1 MKAITYLLQVSACTG
16 IFYAFY
22 FLFLRRLTF
31 FTLNRWYLL
40 ITLLLSFIIPAL
52 TFTVDTVAPSPM
64 MEPVMYVQNIQTI
77 PQPQQIVNVTNSA
90 PPFDWMS
97 TLQIFYIT
105 IAVISVAHL
114 LFTLAAFFLRMGN
127 KKLMQIGHVKVLK
140 GTKKQGNSSFLN
152 VIFINDEELQPE
164 EIKQII
170 THEMLHVKLMH
181 SADRII
187 ARIVQIVIWFNP
199 FAYLYIRSIE
209 ENHEF
214 EVDRIAAGEDEKGM
228 YAQLLFKL
236 AVSGQSYLFHS
247 FSKVPLK
254 KRIAMLFNKPTSNMK
269 KIIYVLFLPVVLI
282 SCLAFANLR
291 SDEKLS
297 VVDDLSSL
305 GKHPLVIIDGKEYSD
320 DMLYKIGAKCVLSI
334 STVNPPVVKREFE
347 KYGEKIKDGLVII
360 STKNHEIT
368 YQTAIERENL
378 ARKATVP
385 NNQFYARLRLKKEDG
400 SGFDKCMV
408 RLPSGGWVTTDLKT
422 DEPIVFIADG
432 KVFTEQE
439 ISKVE
444 DYVKTHKIYTWT
456 AGETKGYSRKTDRD
470 ISAYAKYFG
479 FLNRTGDTT
488 IGLNKYRQKVWRN
501 GKRLLPEA
509 NNRKAFED
517 YRNSDKGKQDRAA
530 SKKVSDK
537 ALIFKVT
544 GTVDTTYHNM
554 FAGELRG
561 FKVTQGND
569 EYVLQTGGKYHAIEG
584 LVKPGDEIQIKVNM
598 CLYGNDSPLIISPE
612 TVTKD
617 GKVIYQAEKEK
628 AADYAFLYEAN
639 RVRFTDGKVTGVQ
652 KYPNG
657 NWKSAVVEV
666 ANGYKIKFNLK
677 PSAPAI
683 KSIAAGDHVWL
694 RFVHEVKTGA
704 KEYTV
709 NDWVALSSNMKDYGI
724 KNPDY
729 FYKYYE
735 KI

>member
-1 MKAITYLLQVSACTG
+1 MKTLIYLLQVSACTG
-16 IFYAFY
+16 IFYSFY

-40 ITLLLSFIIPAL
+40 VTLLLSFVIPTL
-52 TFTVDTVAPSPM
+52 TFKVDTAATSPI
-64 MEPVMYVQNIQTI
+64 MEPVIYVQSIQTI
-77 PQPQQIVNVTNSA
+77 PQPEYAVNVANSA
-90 PPFDWMS
+90 PPFDWMGA
-97 TLQIFYIT
+97 LQIFYVA

-114 LFTLAAFFLRMGN
+114 LFTLTAFFLRMGN

-140 GTKKQGNSSFLN
+140 GNKKQGNSSFLN
-152 VIFINDEELQPE
+152 VIFINDDELEPE

-187 ARIVQIVIWFNP
+187 ARVVQIAIWFNP
-199 FAYLYIRSIE
+199 FAYLYMRSIE

-214 EVDRIAAGEDEKGM
+214 EVDRIAAGEDEKGI

-269 KIIYVLFLPVVLI
+269 KIIYLLILPVVMI

-297 VVDDLSSL
+297 VVDDLGLL

-320 DMLYKIGAKCVLSI
+320 DMLYKIGAKCVLGI
-334 STVNPPVVKREFE
+334 STYNPPVVKPAYS
-347 KYGEKIKDGLVII
+347 KYGEKVKDGLVII
-360 STKNHEIT
+360 STKNHQIT

-378 ARKATVP
+378 AKKAAVP
-385 NNQFYARLRLKKEDG
+385 NNQFYARLKLKKEDG
-400 SGFDKCMV
+400 SSFDKCIV
-408 RLPSGGWVTTDLKT
+408 RLPSGGRVTTDLKT

-439 ISKVE
+439 VSKVE
-444 DYVKTHKIYTWT
+444 EYVKTHKIYSWM
-456 AGETKGYSRKTDRD
+456 AGENYKGKADRD
-470 ISAYAKYFG
+470 ISAYANYFG
-479 FLNRTGDTT
+479 FLSRTSDTT
-488 IGLNKYRQKVWRN
+488 IGLNKYRQKVYRN
-501 GKRLLPEA
+501 GKREFPNLI
-509 NNRKAFED
+509 NRKAFED
-517 YRNSDKGKQDRAA
+517 YNNSEQGKQNLAA
-530 SKKVSDK
+530 SSRVTGKT
-537 ALIFKVT
+537 LTFKVA
-544 GTVDTTYHNM
+544 GRVDTNYYNF
-554 FAGELRG
+554 FAGHFQG
-561 FKVTQGND
+561 YKVMLGSY
-569 EYVLQTGGKYHAIEG
+569 EYVLQTGGKYKVIED
-584 LVKPGDEIQIKVNM
+584 LVKPGDEVEIKAFM
-598 CLYGNDSPLIISPE
+598 CLYGNKSPLIIEPE
-612 TVTKD
+612 TVKKD

-628 AADYAFLYEAN
+628 IPQYAFLYEAN
-639 RVRFTDGKVTGVQ
+639 RVRFTDGKVTDVQ

-657 NWKSAVVEV
+657 NWKSAIVQV
-666 ANGYKIKFNLK
+666 ANGYRIKFNLK
-677 PSAPAI
+677 PSAPAV
-683 KSIAAGDHVWL
+683 KNIAAGDHVWL

-709 NDWVALSSNMKDYGI
+709 NDWVSLSNNARDYGV
-724 KNPDY
+724 KNPEY
-729 FYKYYE
+729 FYKFYE